1 MIKRRLR
8 QLGIDHAL
16 IRRISIAAYE
26 AEINLVIHSKGGE
39 ITFEVSPQSIQITV
53 SDTGPGIEDIDKAME
68 EGYSTASD
76 EVRDMGFGA
85 GMGLS
90 NMQRNADE
98 FNIQSQPG
106 VGTVITMTFHVA

>member
-1 MIKRRLR
+1 VKTMDFTAAGEASSLIKRRLR

-53 SDTGPGIEDIDKAME
+53 SDTGPGIEDIDKARRRILHRLRR
-68 EGYSTASD
+68 GSGHGL
-76 EVRDMGFGA
+76 RRGHGA
-85 GMGLS
+85 FKHAA
-90 NMQRNADE
+90 QR
-98 FNIQSQPG
+98 G
-106 VGTVITMTFHVA
+106 